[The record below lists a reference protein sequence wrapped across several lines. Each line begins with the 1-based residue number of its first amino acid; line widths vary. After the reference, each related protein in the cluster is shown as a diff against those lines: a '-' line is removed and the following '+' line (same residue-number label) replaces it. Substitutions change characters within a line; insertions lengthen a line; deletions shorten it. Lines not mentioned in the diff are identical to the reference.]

1 MSNWQC
7 RAKWGFS
14 DRHSAAAPER
24 RGPVSLACDG
34 HRDQV
39 RPLRGRLSRLFRGR
53 STALRGLSGTTFVG
67 VTILAVAAMCVAV
80 LVLLGATASHAAPAR
95 SAAAISMTRLVA
107 DAKAGQLS
115 NAVVDETALVV
126 QATYGP
132 GAPPSSV
139 PAGPVAD
146 GGTLSRGAV
155 VNARVLRAYLP
166 QLVDTLIAAGV
177 AVRPGT
183 VTPVAI
189 SAPAPAA
196 AAANA
201 GAVGKTAATTSAS
214 ATTASAV
221 SDGSFFWAVGIGL
234 LGLLAGSLVIVLG
247 SLWRKNHLQA
257 GEPAEMLGGRSSVAV
272 GGAGAGRFGHKKALA
287 VEPATVPETRFSDVA
302 GCDEAKDELLELVMF
317 LKEPERFTRTGATAP
332 KGALLTGPPGTGK
345 TLLARAVA
353 GESGVPM
360 FTAAGSD
367 FVEKYVGVGAQRIRA
382 LFTAARK
389 HERAIIF
396 IDEVDAVARRR
407 GGDGEMAHIES
418 ETTLIALLAEMDG
431 FHTSNVIV
439 IAATNRADILDPAI
453 TRPGRLDRKVEVP
466 NPDRRGREQILAVHT
481 TGKPIAEGV
490 DFTGLARRTPGFS
503 GAQLRAL
510 VNEACVDAVRR
521 DLTEVTAEC
530 FEHAVATVAMG
541 RARTSAL
548 VTDHDREVTS
558 WHESG
563 HTLAAYLQ
571 EQADDPVQVTII
583 PRGPAGGVTWMSGN
597 DDQFLPRRK
606 AHAQLVTALAGRAAE
621 EILLDGEF
629 TQGAAGDLQS
639 ATELATSMATRYGMT
654 RLGYQVRRGGS
665 TPPQEVSDV
674 VEELLGEAHA
684 AATKLLGEHKTFLA
698 AVASE
703 LQAEETLT
711 LADVHQIATGLGV
724 ARHAHVPSP
733 QLPGQVRAAK
743 PVVCMEVPSAAA
755 APAAETGGVTET
767 GDSVRSPSGTARRRS
782 LALVS
787 ALLARRRRREGK
799 RVIAED

>member
-1 MSNWQC
+1 MNNLAQ
-7 RAKWGFS
+7 RLT
-14 DRHSAAAPER
+14 RHLR
-24 RGPVSLACDG
+24 IRLA
-34 HRDQV
+34 
-39 RPLRGRLSRLFRGR
+39 
-53 STALRGLSGTTFVG
+53 ALRRLSGTTFIG
-67 VTILAVAAMCVAV
+67 ISILTVTTISVAV
-80 LVLLGATASHAAPAR
+80 LVLLGTGAPVPAPAR
-95 SAAAISMTRLVA
+95 GAVPISMTRLVA
-107 DAKAGQLS
+107 DAESGQLS
-115 NAVVDETALVV
+115 KAVVDETRLVV
-126 QATYGP
+126 HATYGP
-132 GAPPSSV
+132 GAPP
-139 PAGPVAD
+139 AAARAAEIAAD
-146 GGTLSRGAV
+146 GGTLTSGAV
-155 VNARVLRAYLP
+155 ADAHVLRAYLP
-166 QLVDTLIAAGV
+166 KIVDTLIAAGV
-177 AVRPGT
+177 PVNPGEVTGAATPEAAAEPGT
-183 VTPVAI
+183 ADTGAAGKKEASGSSSGGANNPATVA
-189 SAPAPAA
+189 S
-196 AAANA
+196 
-201 GAVGKTAATTSAS
+201 AATGAPSNAS
-214 ATTASAV
+214 EGPSPWV
-221 SDGSFFWAVGIGL
+221 VGLGL
-234 LGLLAGSLVIVLG
+234 LGLLSGSLVIAIG
-247 SLWRKNHLQA
+247 SRRRRHHRNA
-257 GEPAEMLGGRSSVAV
+257 DETGETAGGRSAATR
-272 GGAGAGRFGHKKALA
+272 GGSGAGRFGQKKAPA

-302 GCDEAKDELLELVMF
+302 GCDEAKAELQELVMF

-382 LFTAARK
+382 LFAAARK

-407 GGDGEMAHIES
+407 GGEGEIAHVES
-418 ETTLIALLAEMDG
+418 ETTLIALLSEMDG

-439 IAATNRADILDPAI
+439 IAATNRADMLDPAI

-481 TGKPIAEGV
+481 AGKPIAPGV

-521 DLTEVTAEC
+521 DLAEVNAEC
-530 FEHAVATVAMG
+530 FEHAVATIAMG

-548 VTDHDREVTS
+548 VTDHDREVTA

-654 RLGYQVRRGGS
+654 RLGYQVRGGGS
-665 TPPQEVSDV
+665 APAKDVSDV
-674 VEELLGEAHA
+674 VEELLGEAHT
-684 AATKLLGEHKTFLA
+684 AATRLLGEHKTFLS
-698 AVASE
+698 AVAVE
-703 LQAEETLT
+703 LLVEETLT
-711 LADVHQIATGLGV
+711 LSDVHQIATRLGV
-724 ARHAHVPSP
+724 ARHANVPSP
-733 QLPGQVRAAK
+733 QLPGEVRAAK
-743 PVVCMEVPSAAA
+743 PVVCMEVPLAVEEV
-755 APAAETGGVTET
+755 PAGPE
-767 GDSVRSPSGTARRRS
+767 SVGWRSPTGTAVRRHP
-782 LALVS
+782 ALVR
-787 ALLARRRRREGK
+787 ALMPWRWLRRKEK
-799 RVIAED
+799 EPVIAE

>member
-1 MSNWQC
+1 
-7 RAKWGFS
+7 
-14 DRHSAAAPER
+14 
-24 RGPVSLACDG
+24 
-34 HRDQV
+34 
-39 RPLRGRLSRLFRGR
+39 
-53 STALRGLSGTTFVG
+53 
-67 VTILAVAAMCVAV
+67 
-80 LVLLGATASHAAPAR
+80 
-95 SAAAISMTRLVA
+95 
-107 DAKAGQLS
+107 
-115 NAVVDETALVV
+115 
-126 QATYGP
+126 
-132 GAPPSSV
+132 
-139 PAGPVAD
+139 
-146 GGTLSRGAV
+146 
-155 VNARVLRAYLP
+155 
-166 QLVDTLIAAGV
+166 VDTLVAAGV
-177 AVRPGT
+177 PVHPGT
-183 VTPVAI
+183 ITGAAIVTSDTATP
-189 SAPAPAA
+189 A

-201 GAVGKTAATTSAS
+201 GAAGKNVAATSRFGGAKTATATAP
-214 ATTASAV
+214 
-221 SDGSFFWAVGIGL
+221 DGSFPWAVVIGL
-234 LGLLAGSLVIVLG
+234 LGLLAGSLVIALG
-247 SLWRKNHLQA
+247 SLRRKHQTKA
-257 GEPAEMLGGRSSVAV
+257 GEPGETAGGRAAMTT
-272 GGAGAGRFGHKKALA
+272 GGSGAGRFGHKKAPA

-302 GCDEAKDELLELVMF
+302 GCDEAKAELQELVMF

-360 FTAAGSD
+360 FTATGSD

-382 LFTAARK
+382 LFAAARK

-407 GGDGEMAHIES
+407 GGNGEIAHIES
-418 ETTLIALLAEMDG
+418 ETTLIALLSEMDG
-431 FHTSNVIV
+431 FHKSSVIV

-481 TGKPIAEGV
+481 KGKPIAAGV

-521 DLTEVTAEC
+521 DIAEVTAEC
-530 FEHAVATVAMG
+530 FEHAVATIAMG

-548 VTDHDREVTS
+548 ITDHDREVTA

-665 TPPQEVSDV
+665 APAQDVSDV
-674 VEELLGEAHA
+674 VEELLGEAHT
-684 AATKLLGEHKTFLA
+684 AATKLLREHTTFLG
-698 AVASE
+698 AVAAE
-703 LQAEETLT
+703 LLAEETLT
-711 LADVHQIATGLGV
+711 LADVHQIATRLGV

-733 QLPGQVRAAK
+733 QLPGQVSAAK
-743 PVVCMEVPSAAA
+743 PVVCMEVPQPVAA
-755 APAAETGGVTET
+755 APAEPVG
-767 GDSVRSPSGTARRRS
+767 SGRLPRAGLARRKP
-782 LALVS
+782 LALVRE
-787 ALLARRRRREGK
+787 LLPWHRQRGDEP
-799 RVIAED
+799 VIAED

>member
-1 MSNWQC
+1 MSTF
-7 RAKWGFS
+7 G
-14 DRHSAAAPER
+14 ER
-24 RGPVSLACDG
+24 LTRL
-34 HRDQV
+34 
-39 RPLRGRLSRLFRGR
+39 LRGRIS
-53 STALRGLSGTTFVG
+53 ALHGLSGTTFVG
-67 VTILAVAAMCVAV
+67 MTILAVAAISVAV
-80 LVLLGATASHAAPAR
+80 LALLGTSAPDPVTARKAVP
-95 SAAAISMTRLVA
+95 ISMTRLVT
-107 DAKAGQLS
+107 DAKAGRLT
-115 NAVVDETALVV
+115 NAVVDEAALVI

-132 GAPPSSV
+132 GAPPASTKAAS
-139 PAGPVAD
+139 ATAAENATD
-146 GGTLSRGAV
+146 GGPLSPGAV
-155 VNARVLRAYLP
+155 ANAGVLNAYLP
-166 QLVDTLIAAGV
+166 KVVDTLITAGV
-177 AVRPGT
+177 PVHPGAITGTAVAATSPT
-183 VTPVAI
+183 T
-189 SAPAPAA
+189 PAA
-196 AAANA
+196 ANPGPAGNAPAKTPRLEDSAA
-201 GAVGKTAATTSAS
+201 AATASAS
-214 ATTASAV
+214 A
-221 SDGSFFWAVGIGL
+221 GGLLPWALGIGL
-234 LGLLAGSLVIVLG
+234 IGLLAGSLVIALG
-247 SLWRKNHLQA
+247 ARWRRFHSPA
-257 GEPAEMLGGRSSVAV
+257 DEPGEPGKTRGGVSTLAT
-272 GGAGAGRFGHKKALA
+272 GGSGSRRLGHKKAVA

-302 GCDEAKDELLELVMF
+302 GCDEAKAELLELVMF

-382 LFTAARK
+382 LFAAARK
-389 HERAIIF
+389 HERSIIF

-407 GGDGEMAHIES
+407 GGDGETAHVES
-418 ETTLIALLAEMDG
+418 ETTLIALLSEMDG
-431 FHTSNVIV
+431 FHGSNVIV
-439 IAATNRADILDPAI
+439 IAATNRADMLDPAI

-481 TGKPIAEGV
+481 MGKPIAHGV
-490 DFTGLARRTPGFS
+490 DFTALARRTPGFS
-503 GAQLRAL
+503 GAQLAAL

-521 DLTEVTAEC
+521 DLAEVTAEC
-530 FEHAVATVAMG
+530 FEHAVATIAMG

-548 VTDHDREVTS
+548 VTDHDREVTA

-665 TPPQEVSDV
+665 APAQEVNDV
-674 VEELLGEAHA
+674 VEELLGEAHT
-684 AATKLLGEHKTFLA
+684 AATKLLGEHKIFLG
-698 AVASE
+698 AVAAE
-703 LQAEETLT
+703 LLVEETLT
-711 LADVHQIATGLGV
+711 LADVHEIATRLGV

-733 QLPGQVRAAK
+733 HRPIQVRAAK
-743 PVVCMEVPSAAA
+743 PVICMEVPPAVAA
-755 APAAETGGVTET
+755 APAEPVGASLRSLTGA
-767 GDSVRSPSGTARRRS
+767 ARRTS
-782 LALVS
+782 VTLVS
-787 ALLARRRRREGK
+787 ILLPWRRRRDDAD
-799 RVIAED
+799 VVAEADG

>member
-1 MSNWQC
+1 MNTFGK
-7 RAKWGFS
+7 RLT
-14 DRHSAAAPER
+14 H
-24 RGPVSLACDG
+24 L
-34 HRDQV
+34 
-39 RPLRGRLSRLFRGR
+39 LRGRLS
-53 STALRGLSGTTFVG
+53 ALRGLSGTTFVG
-67 VTILAVAAMCVAV
+67 VAIFVVAAISVAV
-80 LVLLGATASHAAPAR
+80 LALLGASAPDVTPAR
-95 SAAAISMTRLVA
+95 TAVPISMTRLIA

-132 GAPPSSV
+132 GTPPSSG
-139 PAGPVAD
+139 PASAIPTD
-146 GGTLSRGAV
+146 GGTLSPGAV
-155 VNARVLRAYLP
+155 VNAKVLSAYLP
-166 QLVDTLIAAGV
+166 KLVDTLIAADV
-177 AVRPGT
+177 PIHPGT
-183 VTPVAI
+183 LNGLSIAVPDGAT
-189 SAPAPAA
+189 PAA
-196 AAANA
+196 ASATAAKA
-201 GAVGKTAATTSAS
+201 GAAVGTTATPLNLGGAAATSSATATATTS
-214 ATTASAV
+214 
-221 SDGSFFWAVGIGL
+221 GPLLWAVGIGL
-234 LGLLAGSLVIVLG
+234 LGLLAGSLVIALG
-247 SLWRKNHLQA
+247 ALWRKNHVQA
-257 GEPAEMLGGRSSVAV
+257 GEPTETTGGGTALTTGGSGARRLGR
-272 GGAGAGRFGHKKALA
+272 KKANA
-287 VEPATVPETRFSDVA
+287 IEPAIVPETRFSDVA
-302 GCDEAKDELLELVMF
+302 GCDEAKAELQELVMF

-382 LFTAARK
+382 LFAAARK
-389 HERAIIF
+389 HERSIIF

-407 GGDGEMAHIES
+407 GGEGETAHIES
-418 ETTLIALLAEMDG
+418 ETTLIALLSEMDG

-439 IAATNRADILDPAI
+439 IAATNRADMLDPAI

-481 TGKPIAEGV
+481 LGKPIAAGV

-521 DLTEVTAEC
+521 DVAEVNAEC
-530 FEHAVATVAMG
+530 FEHAVATIAMG

-665 TPPQEVSDV
+665 TPAQDVSEV

-684 AATKLLGEHKTFLA
+684 AATKLLGEHRAFLG
-698 AVASE
+698 AVATE
-703 LQAEETLT
+703 LLDEETLT
-711 LADVHQIATGLGV
+711 LADVHEIATRLGV

-733 QLPGQVRAAK
+733 QLPGQIRAAK
-743 PVVCMEVPSAAA
+743 PLVCMEVPIAVEATPPEPESAGRQ
-755 APAAETGGVTET
+755 PQTGSAG
-767 GDSVRSPSGTARRRS
+767 RRHKS
-782 LALVS
+782 LAR
-787 ALLARRRRREGK
+787 ARLAWRRRREDQ
-799 RVIAED
+799 RVFADD

>member
-1 MSNWQC
+1 MV
-7 RAKWGFS
+7 
-14 DRHSAAAPER
+14 D
-24 RGPVSLACDG
+24 GPDWPPFCTVVG
-34 HRDQV
+34 RWHRD
-39 RPLRGRLSRLFRGR
+39 RMNPLKERLAGLLRGRT
-53 STALRGLSGTTFVG
+53 TALRGLSGTTFLG
-67 VTILAVAAMCVAV
+67 VTILAVAAISVAV
-80 LVLLGATASHAAPAR
+80 LALLGATAKEATVAR
-95 SAAAISMTRLVA
+95 GTVPISLTRLVA
-107 DAKAGQLS
+107 DAKAGHLAK
-115 NAVVDETALVV
+115 AVVDEDSLVV

-132 GAPPSSV
+132 GAPPASSAPSG
-139 PAGPVAD
+139 PATD
-146 GGTLSRGAV
+146 GGTLSPGTVADA
-155 VNARVLRAYLP
+155 NVLSMYLP
-166 QLVDTLIAAGV
+166 KVVDTLIAAGV
-177 AVRPGT
+177 PVQPGT
-183 VTPVAI
+183 ITGAADVAPG
-189 SAPAPAA
+189 SAPPAA
-196 AAANA
+196 AGDAG
-201 GAVGKTAATTSAS
+201 GAVGNTPAAATPSAS
-214 ATTASAV
+214 AGTATR
-221 SDGSFFWAVGIGL
+221 FPWLLGIGL
-234 LGLLAGSLVIVLG
+234 VGLLAGLLVIALG
-247 SLWRKNHLQA
+247 SLWRKRHSEA
-257 GEPAEMLGGRSSVAV
+257 GEPSDTMGGVSAMTT
-272 GGAGAGRFGHKKALA
+272 GGSGSRRLGHKKVPA

-360 FTAAGSD
+360 FTATGSD

-382 LFTAARK
+382 LFAAARR

-407 GGDGEMAHIES
+407 GGDGETAHIES
-418 ETTLIALLAEMDG
+418 ETTLIALLSEMDG

-439 IAATNRADILDPAI
+439 IAATNRADMLDPAI

-481 TGKPIAEGV
+481 MGKPIADGV
-490 DFTGLARRTPGFS
+490 DFTALARRTPGFS
-503 GAQLRAL
+503 GAQLQAL

-521 DLTEVTAEC
+521 DIAEVTPEC
-530 FEHAVATVAMG
+530 FEHAVATIAMG

-548 VTDHDREVTS
+548 VTDHDREDTA

-606 AHAQLVTALAGRAAE
+606 AHAQLVTAMAGRAAE

-654 RLGYQVRRGGS
+654 SLGYQFRRGGS
-665 TPPQEVSDV
+665 AADQDVSDV
-674 VEELLGEAHA
+674 VEELLGVAHT

-698 AVASE
+698 AVSAE
-703 LQAEETLT
+703 LLAEETLT
-711 LADVHQIATGLGV
+711 LADVHRIATGLGV

-733 QLPGQVRAAK
+733 QLPGQRRVAK
-743 PVVCMEVPSAAA
+743 PVVCMEVPSLAVAAA
-755 APAAETGGVTET
+755 EPVGADRGSPTGGT
-767 GDSVRSPSGTARRRS
+767 RRRPGALV
-782 LALVS
+782 LAL
-787 ALLARRRRREGK
+787 LPRRRRRDERRVNAEG
-799 RVIAED
+799 

>member
-1 MSNWQC
+1 MDTF
-7 RAKWGFS
+7 R
-14 DRHSAAAPER
+14 ER
-24 RGPVSLACDG
+24 LTR
-34 HRDQV
+34 
-39 RPLRGRLSRLFRGR
+39 RLKSRLAAVRGV
-53 STALRGLSGTTFVG
+53 SGTTFIG
-67 VTILAVAAMCVAV
+67 VTILTVTAISVAV
-80 LVLLGATASHAAPAR
+80 LVMLGATDPAPAPVR
-95 SAAAISMTRLVA
+95 SAVPISMTRLVD
-107 DAKAGQLS
+107 DAQTGQLT
-115 NAVVDETALVV
+115 NAVVDETRLVV
-126 QATYGP
+126 QATYGHGP
-132 GAPPSSV
+132 PPSS
-139 PAGPVAD
+139 ARAAQIAAD
-146 GGTLSRGAV
+146 GGTLSQGALADA
-155 VNARVLRAYLP
+155 NVLRAYLP
-166 QLVDTLIAAGV
+166 QIVDTLIAAGV
-177 AVRPGT
+177 PVNPGS
-183 VTPVAI
+183 VSGAAVAI
-189 SAPAPAA
+189 PYAAKAAPAAASSAGKQAGPTSRFGGAKNAPAPATSTYA
-196 AAANA
+196 A
-201 GAVGKTAATTSAS
+201 SAS
-214 ATTASAV
+214 AATAAAPPAT
-221 SDGSFFWAVGIGL
+221 DGPSPWVVGLGL
-234 LGLLAGSLVIVLG
+234 LGLLSGSLIIAFG
-247 SLWRKNHLQA
+247 SRRRRHQKHADEN
-257 GEPAEMLGGRSSVAV
+257 GETAGGRSAV
-272 GGAGAGRFGHKKALA
+272 TLSGSGTGRFGQKKPPA

-302 GCDEAKDELLELVMF
+302 GCDEAKAELQELVMF

-382 LFTAARK
+382 LFAAARK
-389 HERAIIF
+389 QERAIIF

-407 GGDGEMAHIES
+407 SGDGEIAHVES
-418 ETTLIALLAEMDG
+418 ETTLIALLSEMDG

-439 IAATNRADILDPAI
+439 IAATNRADMLDPAI

-481 TGKPIAEGV
+481 AGKPIAVGV

-521 DLTEVTAEC
+521 DLAEVNAEC
-530 FEHAVATVAMG
+530 FEHAVATIAMG

-548 VTDHDREVTS
+548 VTDHDREVTA

-665 TPPQEVSDV
+665 APAQDVSDV

-684 AATKLLGEHKTFLA
+684 AATKLLGEHKTFLG
-698 AVASE
+698 AVAAE
-703 LQAEETLT
+703 LLAEETLT
-711 LADVHQIATGLGV
+711 LADVHEIATRLGV

-733 QLPGQVRAAK
+733 HLPGQVRAAK
-743 PVVCMEVPSAAA
+743 PVVCMEVPAVVDES
-755 APAAETGGVTET
+755 PAGPEGAEP
-767 GDSVRSPSGTARRRS
+767 RSPNGTARRRPP
-782 LALVS
+782 ALVR
-787 ALLARRRRREGK
+787 ALMPWRRRRGDDP
-799 RVIAED
+799 VIAEG

>member
-1 MSNWQC
+1 LNIL
-7 RAKWGFS
+7 R
-14 DRHSAAAPER
+14 ER
-24 RGPVSLACDG
+24 LTRL
-34 HRDQV
+34 
-39 RPLRGRLSRLFRGR
+39 LRGRI
-53 STALRGLSGTTFVG
+53 TALRGLSLTTFLG
-67 VTILAVAAMCVAV
+67 AAILVVAAISVVSLA
-80 LVLLGATASHAAPAR
+80 LLGAPGPNAM
-95 SAAAISMTRLVA
+95 SAKSAVPISMTRLVT

-115 NAVVDETALVV
+115 NAVVDEAALVV

-132 GAPPSSV
+132 GARHS
-139 PAGPVAD
+139 PASTAPASD
-146 GGTLSRGAV
+146 GGTLSTGAV
-155 VNARVLRAYLP
+155 TDTNVLSVYLP
-166 QLVDTLIAAGV
+166 KLVDTLIAAGV
-177 AVRPGT
+177 PVHSGT
-183 VTPVAI
+183 ITDATTP
-189 SAPAPAA
+189 A

-201 GAVGKTAATTSAS
+201 SPIGNTATTSNPGGSTAATTSAS
-214 ATTASAV
+214 ASAASE
-221 SDGSFFWAVGIGL
+221 GPFLWALGIGL
-234 LGLLAGSLVIVLG
+234 AGLMLGSLVIVLG
-247 SLWRKNHLQA
+247 ARWRRYHPA
-257 GEPAEMLGGRSSVAV
+257 GEPGERMGGSSALTT
-272 GGAGAGRFGHKKALA
+272 GGSGTGRFGHKKAPA

-360 FTAAGSD
+360 FTATGSD
-367 FVEKYVGVGAQRIRA
+367 FVEKYVGVGAQRIRS
-382 LFTAARK
+382 LFAAARK
-389 HERAIIF
+389 HERSIIF

-407 GGDGEMAHIES
+407 GGEGEIAHVES
-418 ETTLIALLAEMDG
+418 ETTLIALLSEMDG

-439 IAATNRADILDPAI
+439 IAATNRADMLDPAI

-481 TGKPIAEGV
+481 IGKPIADGV
-490 DFTGLARRTPGFS
+490 DFTALARRTPGFS

-521 DLTEVTAEC
+521 DLAEVTAEC
-530 FEHAVATVAMG
+530 FEHAVATIAMG

-548 VTDHDREVTS
+548 VTDHDRQVTA

-621 EILLDGEF
+621 EILLNGEF

-639 ATELATSMATRYGMT
+639 ATQLATSMATRFGMT
-654 RLGYQVRRGGS
+654 RLGYQVRHSGS
-665 TPPQEVSDV
+665 APTKDVSDV
-674 VEELLGEAHA
+674 VEEMLGVAHT
-684 AATKLLGEHKTFLA
+684 AATKLLGEHKAFLG
-698 AVASE
+698 AVAEE
-703 LQAEETLT
+703 LLDLETLT
-711 LADVHQIATGLGV
+711 LADVHKIATRLGV
-724 ARHAHVPSP
+724 ARHAHVPAP
-733 QLPGQVRAAK
+733 HLPVQVRAAK
-743 PVVCMEVPSAAA
+743 PVAAVEVSSSVAAA
-755 APAAETGGVTET
+755 AVVPM
-767 GDSVRSPSGTARRRS
+767 SARRRAPAIS
-782 LALVS
+782 TRRRPLALVQE
-787 ALLARRRRREGK
+787 LLPWRRRRDDG